1 MSRGEI
7 TKIVLFLILILSI
20 GFLVYALLPRVNHP
34 PDTNGQPLPESN
46 LLENDFREELALYIS
61 DTASNMQ
68 TVMAVQNGQVVFEYG
83 DTKKLINCHSAR
95 KSILSILIGIAQEMK
110 LIDLDETLADIG
122 IDESKTPLTDLE
134 KSATVRDLLMCR
146 SGIYLPAEAEHA
158 WAGDIRPARG
168 EHPPGSFF
176 FYNNFDFNVL
186 GSILEIKTGFTI
198 GYFMQKYLAEPIG
211 MQDFSAS
218 NVVYNSPWP
227 VPNKSTS
234 DYPVYWMYLSA
245 RDMAK
250 IGVLVLQGG
259 FWNGK
264 QVVPSGWLLE
274 SFQPYSSLEVYGDI
288 YAPFTAFGYSWWID
302 SRSNT
307 VWADGYG
314 GQFLCIDPA
323 NNLVVLQRNFTG
335 NSLLSSGLFLMDPNR
350 DNNPKSDLIHV
361 YNKIR
366 STLN

>member
-7 TKIVLFLILILSI
+7 TKIVLFLILILSV

-34 PDTNGQPLPESN
+34 PGDNGNALPYS
-46 LLENDFREELALYIS
+46 EEFSADIKSELNTFIT
-61 DTASNMQ
+61 DTARRMQ
-68 TVMAVQNGQVVFEYG
+68 VAMAVHEGQVIFEYG

-95 KSILSILIGIAQEMK
+95 KSIMSILIGIAQKMN
-110 LIDLDETLADIG
+110 LVDLDETLGDIG
-122 IDESKTPLTDLE
+122 IDESRHPLTEEE

-146 SGIYLPAEAEHA
+146 SGIYLRAEAEHS
-158 WAGDIRPARG
+158 WAGDMRPDRG
-168 EHPPGSFF
+168 EHAPGTYF

-186 GSILEIKTGFTI
+186 GSILEIKTDLSI
-198 GYFMQKYLAEPIG
+198 GYFMQKYLAEPLQ

-218 NVVYNSPWP
+218 NIVYNSPWP
-227 VPNKSTS
+227 VPNKSGS
-234 DYPVYWMYLSA
+234 DYPVYWIYLSA

-250 IGVLVLQGG
+250 IGVLVLEGG
-259 FWNGK
+259 YWNEK
-264 QVVPSGWLLE
+264 EIVPTDWLLE
-274 SFQPYSSLEVYGDI
+274 SFQPYSSLEAYGDL
-288 YAPFTAFGYSWWID
+288 YTPYTSFGYSWWID

-323 NNLVVLQRNFTG
+323 NNLLVIQRNFTG
-335 NSLLSSGLFLMDPNR
+335 NSLLSSGLFLINPDR

-361 YNKIR
+361 YNRIR
-366 STLN
+366 NTLN